1 MEFIDLLPETNLN
14 EIETRSLTKTQV
26 LLKHSTRCIV
36 SSMALMRLRTCT
48 NDADC
53 WVLDLL
59 RYRELSNEIA
69 QRYDIPHQSPQIIVL
84 QKGKVVFNASHEQI
98 DCEKIP

>member
-14 EIETRSLTKTQV
+14 EIETRSQTKTQV

-36 SSMALMRLRTCT
+36 STMAHMRLRTCT

-84 QKGKVVFNASHEQI
+84 QQGKVVFNASHEQI